1 MYREI
6 FVSPLGDDCAK
17 GSIDAPFRT
26 LKRALKDIQPETH
39 IFLRDG
45 TYHIG
50 QTISVSDVSDVT
62 IEAYQGETVILTG
75 ARQIRYDDFM
85 PIQNAQIRQMLPS
98 NALELD
104 LKKIEDLRY
113 GQLMA
118 RGFRRPYIPSPM
130 ELIVDG
136 EAMHLSR
143 YPKDRDYPIKE
154 VIDPGSVSMDVDE
167 PDFSNRGGTIRY
179 DDQRISTWKHWEDVQ
194 AAGFF
199 AYGFSDDT
207 VPVASV
213 DTDRQTVTLREAV
226 MFGIKNL
233 SCSRYHFL
241 NVLDEMCCPGE
252 YYIDRCNEKLYFI
265 PAESFQEG
273 STIYLTEMEAPLIS
287 LINTKR
293 VVIRKLTLAASRGI
307 GVYMDQG
314 EKNIL
319 EDLQI
324 QNMGIVGIVVG
335 KGITPDREYR
345 HHYYLGTP
353 VSGELGSLNEHFY
366 NDILFNR
373 DAGTGHRIRNCVIS
387 DCGAGGISMG
397 GGDRR
402 TLTPAGNC
410 IEHCCISNCN
420 RLDKSLKALINLDGV
435 GNVIRGCELYE
446 ATNMAIMLHGNEHL
460 IEYNNI
466 HHTCTDTEDAGAIYL
481 GRDPSEQGNVIRF
494 NYIHDIMA
502 AHRPH
507 VPLKDGLGSFGV
519 YNDDNACGTVIYGNV
534 FFRAGTW
541 AIHNNCCSD
550 IKIENNL
557 FVECQAAAVHG
568 DRFWGIL
575 DTDPMSCKGGL
586 FYDRLYRQAR
596 IQESPYRDRY
606 PNLLK
611 FYDNDGK
618 PSRNVFSNNIMYRCL
633 NGLATRH
640 KDEWYINDYYL
651 TKENVSYQDVIAN
664 YRGWYKQQ
672 GNYMMD
678 EDPIMDGNPF
688 NLLAFQREDILACI
702 PGFERIPVEKIAGV
716 GK

>member
-1 MYREI
+1 MYREY
-6 FVSPLGDDCAK
+6 FVSPHGDDCAM

-26 LKRALKDIQPETH
+26 LKRALKEVCPETH
-39 IFLRDG
+39 IFLRGG
-45 TYHIG
+45 TYRIDE
-50 QTISVSDVSDVT
+50 TISIFDVSDIT
-62 IEAYQGETVILTG
+62 IEAYQDETVVLTG
-75 ARQIRYDDFM
+75 ARSIGYDDFTQ
-85 PIQNAQIRQMLPS
+85 IQDEHIREMLPK
-98 NALELD
+98 NALQLD
-104 LKKIEDLRY
+104 LKRFENLKY
-113 GQLMA
+113 GEVRA

-136 EAMHLSR
+136 NAMHLSR
-143 YPKDRDYPIKE
+143 YPKDGDYSIRE
-154 VIDPGSVSMDVDE
+154 VVDPGAVSMDVDE

-179 DDQRISTWKHWEDVQ
+179 EDERISTWKHWRDVQ
-194 AAGFF
+194 ATGFF
-199 AYGFSDDT
+199 SYGFADDT
-207 VPVASV
+207 IPVARV
-213 DTDRQTVTLREAV
+213 DTDKHTLTLREAV

-233 SCSRYHFL
+233 NCSRYHFV
-241 NVLDEMCCPGE
+241 NVLDEMRCAGE
-252 YYIDRCNEKLYFI
+252 YYIDRSAQTLYFI
-265 PAESFQEG
+265 PTASFKAG
-273 STIYLTEMEAPLIS
+273 STVYLTEMEAPLIS
-287 LINTKR
+287 LIQTKR
-293 VVIRKLTLAASRGI
+293 VVLRKLKLVASRGI
-307 GVYMDQG
+307 GIYMDRG

-335 KGITPDREYR
+335 KGITPDKEYR
-345 HHYYLGTP
+345 HHFYRGTP

-366 NDILFNR
+366 NDIMYDR
-373 DAGTGHRIRNCVIS
+373 DAGTGHIIRNSEIS
-387 DCGAGGISMG
+387 NCGAGGISMG

-410 IEHCCISNCN
+410 IENCRIFNCN

-435 GNVIRGCELYE
+435 GNVIRGCELYD

-466 HHTCTDTEDAGAIYL
+466 HHACTDTEDAGAIYL
-481 GRDPSEQGNVIRF
+481 GRDPSEQGNAIRY
-494 NYIHDIMA
+494 NYIHDIMSS
-502 AHRPH
+502 HRPN

-550 IKIENNL
+550 IKIENNI
-557 FVECQAAAVHG
+557 FVECQSAAVHG
-568 DRFWGIL
+568 DRFWGKL
-575 DTDPMSCKGGL
+575 DTDSMSCKGGL
-586 FYDRLYRQAR
+586 FYDRLYHQAR
-596 IQESPYRDRY
+596 IQEPPYRDRY

-651 TKENVSYQDVIAN
+651 TNENNSYQDVIAN

-672 GNYMMD
+672 GNYMID
-678 EDPIMDGNPF
+678 EDPAMDGKPF
-688 NLLAFQREDILACI
+688 DLRTFQRADILKCI
-702 PGFERIPVEKIAGV
+702 PEFKRIPVEKICGV
-716 GK
+716 NI